1 MTPRFLVP
9 AALALALGLCAETPA
24 AAQVLPPSDDG
35 APTAVVP
42 PTPAPPPEDYV
53 VGPQDS
59 LVITSYDQPEL
70 TGQFT
75 IETDGTFTYPM
86 IGRVSVG
93 GMTLRGV
100 QSAIESRLLEGG
112 FFRAPQVAVA
122 IDQYRSQ
129 KIYIVGEVRTPGS
142 YPLSGDMRLVEALA
156 LAGSTLA
163 TTSGEAVIVRAANA
177 LVVESALVAAGA
189 SGATELPDASSDQVV
204 RVDLRDLENGDV
216 SQNVRLRNND
226 TVFVLRAES
235 VYVFGQVNNPGAY
248 PLRQKDTSVLQALSL
263 AGGVTDRGATGRI
276 RIVRIVDGEKEE
288 VDAELTDYVLPRDTI
303 VVPERFF

>member
-1 MTPRFLVP
+1 MRHKFLD
-9 AALALALGLCAETPA
+9 AAVLALALGLCAAAPA
-24 AAQVLPPSDDG
+24 AAQVVPPAESP

-42 PTPAPPPEDYV
+42 QAQEPPPEDYV
-53 VGPQDS
+53 VGPQDT
-59 LVITSYDQPEL
+59 LIITSYDQPEL

-75 IETDGTFTYPM
+75 IETDGTFTYPL

-100 QSAIESRLLEGG
+100 QSAIESQLLEGG

-129 KIYIVGEVRTPGS
+129 NIYVVGEVRAPGAYS
-142 YPLSGDMRLVEALA
+142 LSGDMRLVEALA
-156 LAGSTLA
+156 LAGSTLPTA
-163 TTSGEAVIVRAANA
+163 SGEAVIVRPANA
-177 LVVESALVAAGA
+177 LVVESTSAAAAAGG
-189 SGATELPDASSDQVV
+189 STEPPDADSDQVV

-235 VYVFGQVNNPGAY
+235 VYVFGQVNSPGAY
-248 PLRQKDTSVLQALSL
+248 PLRQKDTTVLQALSL
-263 AGGVTDRGATGRI
+263 AGGVTDRGSTGRI

-288 VDAELTDYVLPRDTI
+288 VDVELTDYVLPRDTI